1 MSDSSSDISDADPP
15 WGSLAAERY
24 LLHHWNRD
32 STESPDEQ
40 RKRLVNAFIHAGPG
54 RSVPYTS
61 PSAAQISDILEPWRT
76 RLQHEVANKD
86 GMSPAI
92 CLRTCYRL
100 GSDAIHEDRLGG
112 SIDLEMAIGGD
123 HRLLND
129 PTHYNYGADWHR
141 VFQVVPELLEP
152 LAPGWAFYEQD
163 QHRAIEALTA
173 YAERGIAAVESR
185 LVENLT
191 GVSQGAPGLG
201 FQGAELEYQ
210 IAVVLQSSVHLA
222 CVVTWVVIED
232 EEAFDSGNVG
242 LMFVDALGRVVRW
255 TRIEPA
261 FVCAMGG
268 AWARGSWVEMDEW
281 LEGNIGPEYQMGGSC
296 GGLLFESMRGA

>member
-1 MSDSSSDISDADPP
+1 
-15 WGSLAAERY
+15 
-24 LLHHWNRD
+24 
-32 STESPDEQ
+32 
-40 RKRLVNAFIHAGPG
+40 
-54 RSVPYTS
+54 
-61 PSAAQISDILEPWRT
+61 
-76 RLQHEVANKD
+76 
-86 GMSPAI
+86 MSPAI

-141 VFQVVPELLEP
+141 VLQVVPELLEP

-163 QHRAIEALTA
+163 QHRAIEALRA

-268 AWARGSWVEMDEW
+268 AWARAAGSRWMSGWKET
-281 LEGNIGPEYQMGGSC
+281 LGPNIRWGDLAAACCSRACEVRRKWERP
-296 GGLLFESMRGA
+296 LKRGCR